1 MPNFNFNSLKK
12 FFFTLFLIGLIF
24 IFSCSSNLQ
33 LSELSNTFDN
43 KNLDISSEKTDS
55 LDKQIN
61 SPKLANLIDKT
72 NQNWKITKQKL
83 GNNDF
88 IDAVFL
94 DENNGWIVSIKG
106 DELIPEGGNI
116 YRTND
121 GGKNW
126 KKLQVKLQD
135 ESFISNI
142 FFLDKLHGWI
152 IIQTLDNEKRGIDTQ
167 IQILET
173 VNGGESW
180 KLSYNQ
186 KNAFVSKI
194 TINEKGEGWI
204 VGLKGKATYS
214 GNADALALHTLDFGK
229 TWVDVS
235 PKFVVEN
242 KENPSQEIFTS
253 DSLADVFPI
262 DKETATILTQRGEIL
277 RTTNEGKDWQN
288 VTQLIDEE
296 YSHGFQKLEHLK
308 DSDFL
313 AISGASGPE
322 GTWNLFTVIN
332 ENTVKGKFILGG
344 VFVEDLVT
352 IDEKIIACG
361 LKNGFNESKTEIDSG
376 NIVLF
381 SKDLENWETVY
392 KSLEGCNSGCGFNK
406 IVKMNDQKLLIL
418 GKNGVLISITSKK

>member
-1 MPNFNFNSLKK
+1 MLNFNSLKK
-12 FFFTLFLIGLIF
+12 ILFILCLIKLLF

-33 LSELSNTFDN
+33 LRELSNSFDN
-43 KNLDISSEKTDS
+43 TDLASPSDS
-55 LDKQIN
+55 LEKETDP
-61 SPKLANLIDKT
+61 PKLANLKDKT

-83 GNNDF
+83 SNDDF
-88 IDAVFL
+88 IDAVFV
-94 DENNGWIVSIKG
+94 DDDNGWIVSIKG

-116 YRTND
+116 YKTND

-126 KKLQVKLQD
+126 KKLQLKLQD
-135 ESFISNI
+135 ESFISKI

-152 IIQTLDNEKRGIDTQ
+152 IIQTLDNEKRGIETQ

-173 VNGGESW
+173 LNGGESW
-180 KLSYNQ
+180 KPSFNQ

-229 TWVDVS
+229 TWIDVS
-235 PKFVVEN
+235 PKFVIEN
-242 KENPSQEIFTS
+242 KENPSQEILTS

-262 DKETATILTQRGEIL
+262 NAETATILTKRGEIL
-277 RTTNEGKDWQN
+277 KTINGGKTWQN
-288 VTQLIDEE
+288 VIQLIDEE
-296 YSHGFQKLEHLK
+296 YSFGFQRIEPLK

-322 GTWNLFTVIN
+322 GTWNLFTVFN
-332 ENTVKGKFILGG
+332 ESKIKDKFVLGG
-344 VFVEDLVT
+344 VFVESLAILSKNEFV
-352 IDEKIIACG
+352 ACG
-361 LKNGFNESKTEIDSG
+361 FKNGLNETKTKADSG

-381 SKDLENWETVY
+381 SKDLENWETIY
-392 KSLEGCNSGCGFNK
+392 KSSEGCNLGCGFNK
-406 IVKMNDQKLLIL
+406 IVKLSDNKLLVL
-418 GKNGVLISITSKK
+418 GKNGFLILLTSKK

>member
-1 MPNFNFNSLKK
+1 MPNFLKK
-12 FFFTLFLIGLIF
+12 TYFTLFFINLLF

-43 KNLDISSEKTDS
+43 KDLDS
-55 LDKQIN
+55 LDKQID
-61 SPKLANLIDKT
+61 SPKLANLKDKT
-72 NQNWKITKQKL
+72 NQNWKIAKQKL

-94 DENNGWIVSIKG
+94 DKNNGWIVSIKG

-116 YRTND
+116 YKTNN
-121 GGKNW
+121 GGKDW
-126 KKLQVKLQD
+126 KKLPIKLPD

-142 FFLDKLHGWI
+142 FFLDKLRGWV

-229 TWVDVS
+229 TWIDIS
-235 PKFVVEN
+235 PKFVIEN
-242 KENPSQEIFTS
+242 KVNPSQEILTS
-253 DSLADVFPI
+253 DYLADVFPI
-262 DKETATILTQRGEIL
+262 NKETATILTRRGEIL
-277 RTTNEGKDWQN
+277 RTTNEGITWQN

-296 YSHGFQKLEHLK
+296 YSHGFQKLEPLK
-308 DSDFL
+308 ESDFL

-332 ENTVKGKFILGG
+332 ENKVKSKFILGG

-352 IDEKIIACG
+352 IDEEVIACG
-361 LKNGFNESKTEIDSG
+361 LKNGFNESKTEIDRG
-376 NIVLF
+376 NIILV

-392 KSLEGCNSGCGFNK
+392 KNREGCDLGCGFNK
-406 IVKMNDQKLLIL
+406 IVKLSDNKLLVL
-418 GKNGVLISITSKK
+418 GKNGSLIFLTSRK